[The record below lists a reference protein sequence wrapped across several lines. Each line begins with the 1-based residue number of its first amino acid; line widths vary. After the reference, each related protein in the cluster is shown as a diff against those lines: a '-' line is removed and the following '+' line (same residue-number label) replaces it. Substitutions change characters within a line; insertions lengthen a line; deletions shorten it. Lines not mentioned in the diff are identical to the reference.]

1 MRGVCPAE
9 LQITSASR
17 LYGAGLVGMDRANRH
32 KIGGHTKYVTHRK
45 RLPQIE
51 MRKRDDVQDQAA
63 IVLHDHRRVGRGD
76 AGYAL
81 KPKGADPFG
90 EIWGKRKQRRV
101 APPHLARTCRPKIA
115 RETDSVL

>member
-63 IVLHDHRRVGRGD
+63 IVLMITGVSAAVMRAMRSNRKARTRSARSG
-76 AGYAL
+76 ANAN
-81 KPKGADPFG
+81 KGA
-90 EIWGKRKQRRV
+90 
-101 APPHLARTCRPKIA
+101 
-115 RETDSVL
+115 